1 MAQSPERIGLIAG
14 SGALAGEFLS
24 AARGRGCEVAVVA
37 LSDPVR
43 QELAPSA
50 DAIAHLPPSQP
61 KKIIRFLRAEGVRR
75 IGFAGKVEKRLL
87 FQTLRFDLD
96 ALRFIR
102 RAGNLADVT
111 IMDEVVRYAEENG
124 LRVLPQTE
132 FLGHLLAPEGPIGRR
147 RLKEAQRKDAGYA
160 IRMAREAARLDIGQ
174 TVVVRKGA
182 VVAVE
187 AVEGTDEAIR
197 RGCRLAGRG
206 ALVCKAA
213 RPGQDLRYDIPVV
226 GRGTLE
232 AAREGGA
239 AAILVEAGRTFLL
252 ERDRLARE
260 ADAAGIALIGW
271 SGEGER

>member
-1 MAQSPERIGLIAG
+1 MAQSPERIGLVAG

-24 AARGRGCEVAVVA
+24 SARGQGCEVAVAA

-43 QELAPSA
+43 RELEGGAS
-50 DAIAHLPPSQP
+50 AIAHLPPSQP
-61 KKIIRFLRAEGVRR
+61 KKIIRFFHAEGVRR

-102 RAGNLADVT
+102 RAGNMADAT
-111 IMDEVVRYAEENG
+111 IMDAVIRYAEENG

-132 FLGHLLAPEGPIGRR
+132 FLGHLLAPEGQIGRR
-147 RLKEAQRKDAGYA
+147 KLKEAQRRDAGYA

-182 VVAVE
+182 VAAVE

-213 RPGQDLRYDIPVV
+213 RPKQDFRYDVPVV
-226 GRGTLE
+226 GPGTLD
-232 AAREGGA
+232 AIREGGA
-239 AAILVEAGRTFLL
+239 AALLVEAGRTFLL
-252 ERDRLARE
+252 ERDRLVRE
-260 ADAAGIALIGW
+260 ADAAGVALVGW